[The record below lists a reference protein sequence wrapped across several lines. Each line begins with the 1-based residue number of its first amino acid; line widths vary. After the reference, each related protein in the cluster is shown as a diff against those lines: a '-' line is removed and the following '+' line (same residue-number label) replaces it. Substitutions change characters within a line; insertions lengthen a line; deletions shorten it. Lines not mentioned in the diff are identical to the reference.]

1 MFSLTRKTHKNQIIK
16 MRKILVFILVS
27 LSYSCSN
34 KEPLPS
40 IIDTPEEEQCPS
52 CIWNDEFNGSS
63 INTENWN
70 FETGYGSNGWG
81 NDEWQLYTNNN
92 AKISDGNLIIS
103 AKKESSTIG
112 KRNGSITSSRLTT
125 QGKVTVGP
133 GMRIEAK
140 IKGPWGQGIW
150 PAFWTLGANF
160 PSVGWPACGEI
171 DILEYAGGNPLSNDK
186 NKINSSTH
194 HWSHNGSH
202 ASYGNSIT
210 HTQPLSNDYNIYE
223 LIWTNDYI
231 ETRLNGKSFH
241 VIDIKSGSVHEPFH
255 NKHFLILNVAVG
267 GNFSGSPNDETVFP
281 QQLMVDYIRVYNL

>member
-1 MFSLTRKTHKNQIIK
+1 MKKIFSIS
-16 MRKILVFILVS
+16 ILFLFF
-27 LSYSCSN
+27 SCSN
-34 KEPLPS
+34 NEPLPK
-40 IIDTPEEEQCPS
+40 IIDEPEEELCPT
-52 CIWNDEFNGSS
+52 CIWNEEFNGSS
-63 INTENWN
+63 LNNDNWN
-70 FETGYGSNGWG
+70 FETGYGDNGWG
-81 NDEWQLYTNNN
+81 NNEWQLYTNNN
-92 AKISDGNLIIS
+92 AKVVDGSLIIT
-103 AKKESSTIG
+103 AKKESNTIG

-133 GMRIEAK
+133 GMRVEAK

-150 PAFWTLGANF
+150 PAFWTIGANF
-160 PSVGWPACGEI
+160 PDVGWPSCGEI

-186 NKINSSTH
+186 NKINFSTH

-210 HTQPLSNDYNIYE
+210 HSEALSNNYNIYE

-241 VIDIKSGSVHEPFH
+241 VIDIKSGSVYEPFH
-255 NKHFLILNVAVG
+255 GKHFFILNIAVG
-267 GNFSGSPNDETVFP
+267 GNFSGDPNDETIFP

>member
-1 MFSLTRKTHKNQIIK
+1 

-63 INTENWN
+63 INTDNWN

-112 KRNGSITSSRLTT
+112 
-125 QGKVTVGP
+125 
-133 GMRIEAK
+133 
-140 IKGPWGQGIW
+140 
-150 PAFWTLGANF
+150 
-160 PSVGWPACGEI
+160 
-171 DILEYAGGNPLSNDK
+171 LS
-186 NKINSSTH
+186 
-194 HWSHNGSH
+194 
-202 ASYGNSIT
+202 
-210 HTQPLSNDYNIYE
+210 
-223 LIWTNDYI
+223 LIHI
-231 ETRLNGKSFH
+231 
-241 VIDIKSGSVHEPFH
+241 
-255 NKHFLILNVAVG
+255 
-267 GNFSGSPNDETVFP
+267 
-281 QQLMVDYIRVYNL
+281 